1 MKKTIFLILLFA
13 LLLPSA
19 GWAGEP
25 TEELKK
31 SVDAVIDVLKDKE
44 LMKPENTKQRRD
56 KIRNIVNGRFDYEE
70 MAKRSLALH
79 WRNRTPEEKKE
90 FVPLYS
96 DLLERTYIDK
106 IEKYRDEK
114 VLYVGELTEGQ
125 NALVKTKVIT
135 AQDVEIPI
143 SYRLSKEAD
152 GWKVYD
158 VIIEGVS
165 LVQNYRSQF
174 NSIIRSDS
182 YQVLVKKLRDKVGEQ
197 GQ

>member
-1 MKKTIFLILLFA
+1 MKKATYLILFLA

-19 GWAGEP
+19 ALAGGP
-25 TEELKK
+25 TEELRE

-44 LMKPENTKQRRD
+44 LKKPENTKKRRAG
-56 KIRNIVNGRFDYEE
+56 IRKIVNGRFDFEE

-79 WRNRTPEEKKE
+79 WQKRTPEEKKE

-106 IEKYRDEK
+106 IEKYQDEK
-114 VLYVGELTEGQ
+114 VLYVGELAEGEH
-125 NALVKTKVIT
+125 ATVKTKIIT
-135 AQDVEIPI
+135 GKDVEIPI
-143 SYRLSKEAD
+143 SYKLFKKAD

-165 LVQNYRSQF
+165 LVQNYRTQF

-182 YQVLVKKLRDKVGEQ
+182 YQELVKRLRDKVGER
-197 GQ
+197 GE

>member
-1 MKKTIFLILLFA
+1 MEKTTLLILLFA
-13 LLLPSA
+13 LLLPV
-19 GWAGEP
+19 GVQAGEP

-44 LMKPENTKQRRD
+44 LRKPENTKERRA
-56 KIRNIVNGRFDYEE
+56 KIREIVSGRFDYEE

-79 WRNRTPEEKKE
+79 WRKRTPEEKKE

-106 IEKYRDEK
+106 IEKYQDEE
-114 VLYVGELTEGQ
+114 VLYVGELTEGE

-182 YQVLVKKLRDKVGEQ
+182 YQVLVKRLRDKVQQQGE
-197 GQ
+197 

>member
-1 MKKTIFLILLFA
+1 MRKTTFLILLFA

-19 GWAGEP
+19 VQAGEP

-44 LMKPENTKQRRD
+44 LKKPGNTKERRA
-56 KIRNIVNGRFDYEE
+56 KIRKIVNGRFDYEE

-79 WRNRTPEEKKE
+79 WRKRTPEERKE

-106 IEKYRDEK
+106 IEKYQDEE

-135 AQDVEIPI
+135 TQDVEIPI
-143 SYRLSKEAD
+143 SYRLYKKAD

-182 YQVLVKKLRDKVGEQ
+182 YQVLVKRLKDKVAQQGE
-197 GQ
+197 